1 MTTKKASGTS
11 KTIEETVNET
21 VVAATK
27 ATKEK
32 VEEMQDNYSKAY
44 EEYTAMNKNFYSVFI
59 KASGIFAKGAE
70 EVSKAYFDYLKETAE
85 SGIEVT
91 KAVLVAKTV
100 NDALDVQTVYAKQ
113 AFDTLVAEGSK
124 IGELSVKV
132 ANESF
137 DPIKDQIQEAFDKAL
152 KAA

>member
-1 MTTKKASGTS
+1 MTTKKATRSS

-21 VVAATK
+21 VVAAATV
-27 ATKEK
+27 TKEK

-44 EEYTAMNKNFYSVFI
+44 EEYTAMNQNFYSVFI
-59 KASGIFAKGAE
+59 KSSGLFAKGAE
-70 EVSKAYFDYLKETAE
+70 EVSKAYFDYVKETAE
-85 SGIEVT
+85 SGIEAT

-113 AFDTLVAEGSK
+113 AFDTLMAEGTK

-137 DPIKDQIQEAFDKAL
+137 DPIKGQIQEAFEKAL
-152 KAA
+152 KVA